1 MIYATLILSKRR
13 RYLKM
18 VQLISRNEE
27 KGTAQIV
34 VKEKGVST
42 TLHLRRERGA
52 PGIFKTADMLVEET
66 NEDGEIVTRRIP
78 GEEFDLSGL
87 RPLINT
93 PSRPS
98 NPEKGQGKGG
108 VKKSREQK
116 QAEKDAA
123 RKPAGRKGKDA

>member
-1 MIYATLILSKRR
+1 
-13 RYLKM
+13 M
-18 VQLISRNEE
+18 VQLISRNEQ

-34 VKEKGVST
+34 VREKGLSE
-42 TLHLRRERGA
+42 TLHLRRKAGS
-52 PGIFKTADMLVEET
+52 PGVYKTRDLIIRS
-66 NEDGEIVTRRIP
+66 EDENGEPVKKVIP
-78 GEEFDLSGL
+78 GEEFDLTGL
-87 RPLINT
+87 WPMIDT

-116 QAEKDAA
+116 AAEKDAA

>member
-98 NPEKGQGKGG
+98 NPEKGQGKG
-108 VKKSREQK
+108 
-116 QAEKDAA
+116 
-123 RKPAGRKGKDA
+123 